1 MLRKSYHWDTRVV
14 IDGTGRLRQ
23 VKSSPD
29 DLCIISIG
37 FKEIT
42 HLIQQKATRIV
53 CFGFKIRLIELRQSS
68 ILWLLSFCRLSDT
81 LHNALR

>member
-1 MLRKSYHWDTRVV
+1 MLRKSHHRDTGVV

-29 DLCIISIG
+29 DLCVLGIG
-37 FKEIT
+37 FKEIA

-68 ILWLLSFCRLSDT
+68 IL
-81 LHNALR
+81 

>member
-1 MLRKSYHWDTRVV
+1 MLRESHHRDTGVV
-14 IDGTGRLRQ
+14 IDGTGSLHQ
-23 VKSSPD
+23 VKSCPD

-68 ILWLLSFCRLSDT
+68 IL
-81 LHNALR
+81 

>member
-1 MLRKSYHWDTRVV
+1 MLRKSYHSDMGVMTTDTSS
-14 IDGTGRLRQ
+14 LRQ
-23 VKSSPD
+23 VKSCPD

-68 ILWLLSFCRLSDT
+68 IL
-81 LHNALR
+81 